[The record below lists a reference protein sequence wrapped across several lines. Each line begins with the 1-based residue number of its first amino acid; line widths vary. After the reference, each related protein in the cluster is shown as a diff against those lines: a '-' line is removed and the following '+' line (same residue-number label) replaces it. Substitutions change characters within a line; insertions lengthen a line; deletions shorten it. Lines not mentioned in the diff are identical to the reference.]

1 MVRFTCSK
9 QTPQAAKNYPRQ
21 QMTEAKNGLFIKEK
35 KKAGLAG
42 DLAGDHVANIL
53 RRCSKTAN
61 KL

>member
-1 MVRFTCSK
+1 
-9 QTPQAAKNYPRQ
+9 
-21 QMTEAKNGLFIKEK
+21 MTEAKNGSFRKEN

-53 RRCSKTAN
+53 CRCSKTVY